1 MLSVNRRVFIF
12 WAIFGGAALIRLIL
26 SFGISAPDIGPCLK
40 QQIRGIG
47 VVDEDPSFTDAG
59 QFLVVLVSDLTP
71 IGIKSSG
78 VSGSDRND
86 SSSATECAADIL
98 IKMKT
103 KLYPRFHYGDTILFT
118 GKLSVPFNF
127 SSGTGREF
135 DYKNYLAKDYI
146 FYEMKSATVGLAASD
161 RLRNENSGSLNM
173 DNIFGRITD
182 AVTSILFRLKGG
194 FVSNL
199 NSALGEPHSALA
211 AGLVVGEKAA
221 LGKDLLNDFRT
232 VGLIHIV
239 VLSGFNITIVA
250 DALRRMLSRLPRVW
264 GIVVGAIGI
273 ALFGILVGGGAT
285 VMRSCFMAGIALS
298 ANLIRRDYSVI
309 RALVFAACLMLI
321 QNPMILMYDP
331 SFQLSFLATL
341 GLILLAS
348 PIEKRLTFIPDK
360 FGMRGIVAATCSTQ
374 IFVSP
379 FILWMMG
386 QLSIIGVVVN
396 ILVLPFIPVTMLA
409 VFLTGASGFIS
420 MLACHVFGWGAHLL
434 LGYELF
440 MVEHFARL
448 PFAAVY
454 LPVFSGWWVVGF
466 YGVFLAGFVAVK
478 RKGGRR
484 AKKKINAE
492 KMI

>member
-12 WAIFGGAALIRLIL
+12 WAIFGGAALIRLVL

-40 QQIRGIG
+40 QQIKGSG

-59 QFLVVLVSDLTP
+59 QILVVLVSGLMPDSSLSAE
-71 IGIKSSG
+71 KSTS
-78 VSGSDRND
+78 VKILSDGSDGN
-86 SSSATECAADIL
+86 ECAADIL

-103 KLYPRFHYGDTILFT
+103 KLYPRFHYGDTVSFT

-127 SSGTGREF
+127 NGDTGRSF
-135 DYKNYLAKDYI
+135 NYRNYLAKDDI
-146 FYEMKSATVGLAASD
+146 FYEMKSAAVELAANDES
-161 RLRNENSGSLNM
+161 RSGNFSLSGLENT
-173 DNIFGRITD
+173 I
-182 AVTSILFRLKGG
+182 TSILFQLKRG
-194 FVSNL
+194 FVNNL
-199 NSALGEPHSALA
+199 NKALGEPHSALA

-264 GIVVGAIGI
+264 GIMVGAVGI

-285 VMRSCFMAGIALS
+285 VVRSCFMAGIALS
-298 ANLIRRDYSVI
+298 ANLFRRDYSVI
-309 RALVFAACLMLI
+309 RALAFAACLMLI
-321 QNPMILMYDP
+321 QNPMILLHDP

-409 VFLTGASGFIS
+409 VFLTGAGGFIS
-420 MLACHVFGWGAHLL
+420 PLIGQFFGWGAHLL

-454 LPVFSGWWVVGF
+454 LPAFSGWWVVGF
-466 YGVFLAGFVAVK
+466 YVVFLVGFVYFKKSFQK
-478 RKGGRR
+478 R
-484 AKKKINAE
+484 
-492 KMI
+492 